1 MSGWFCLEP
10 RHKYKLE
17 RRLHTAANISQKAGV
32 LAFPVCSTRKVHAM
46 GVMPPKIAAARL
58 KAREK
63 PTVRTRFG
71 MTSASVAT
79 IVPLYMPKKNENHS
93 RTSVIRVKSGAT
105 VSQCITGQVVS
116 RASTVMPIST
126 GRRPIRSEIAPLV
139 KFHINSP
146 DKTGTREG
154 HLWDESGKGSRGA
167 HKKAN
172 RQVGFSVS
180 AKRGIIFPPR
190 RGRVR
195 PRGNPLPHSDRTDIN
210 CGWSGGCRGGRQFH
224 AGVIRSSRR

>member
-1 MSGWFCLEP
+1 MNPHS
-10 RHKYKLE
+10 
-17 RRLHTAANISQKAGV
+17 AAHISHQPGALLSPVSSTRAVEIAGV
-32 LAFPVCSTRKVHAM
+32 S
-46 GVMPPKIAAARL
+46 PPKIVVARL
-58 KAREK
+58 KASEK
-63 PTVRTRFG
+63 PMVRTYTG
-71 MTSASVAT
+71 ITSVSAAT
-79 IVPLYMPKKNENHS
+79 IAPLYMPKKNENHS

-116 RASTVMPIST
+116 SASTVMPIST
-126 GRRPIRSEIAPLV
+126 GRRPIRSEIAPLA